1 MDHVSPTIDRSC
13 LLLYRFSFI
22 SFFYSLLSFHWI
34 VNGDATVTG
43 TFLAGSMA
51 NNSKVE
57 AGSMSRHRY
66 GQFTTSCKIIARV

>member
-1 MDHVSPTIDRSC
+1 MNHVSPTTERSC
-13 LLLYRFSFI
+13 LSLYRFSFI
-22 SFFYSLLSFHWI
+22 WFFYFFLSFHWI

-43 TFLAGSMA
+43 TFLARSMT